1 MMLLYSKLIGSPI
14 AGLKDS
20 AKVGTVADLIINDTD
35 LTVAAV
41 MVVPKLSFVAKQ
53 KVVSSTDFVHLTKN
67 GLIISDEEALVEISE
82 LVRVETLY
90 KNKCFGLAQKVVTKS
105 GAYIGHVYDYLID
118 SATCAIHKF
127 YVKKLLNDRIIPA
140 SAVIAMEGKL
150 ITIKDD
156 KPYVFVPS
164 VETAMD

>member
-14 AGLKDS
+14 ADLKS
-20 AKVGTVADLIINDTD
+20 QAKIGQISDFVINDID
-35 LTVAAV
+35 LTIAAV
-41 MVVPKLSFVAKQ
+41 LTESGLPLISKK
-53 KVVSSTDFVHLTKN
+53 KVVSSTDFIHLTKN

-105 GAYIGHVYDYLID
+105 GIYIGHVYDYLID
-118 SATCAIHKF
+118 STTFSIRKL
-127 YVKKLLNDRIIPA
+127 YVKKLLTDRIIPV

-150 ITIKDD
+150 ITINDD
-156 KPYVFVPS
+156 KPYVFVPT
-164 VETAMD
+164 VETALE